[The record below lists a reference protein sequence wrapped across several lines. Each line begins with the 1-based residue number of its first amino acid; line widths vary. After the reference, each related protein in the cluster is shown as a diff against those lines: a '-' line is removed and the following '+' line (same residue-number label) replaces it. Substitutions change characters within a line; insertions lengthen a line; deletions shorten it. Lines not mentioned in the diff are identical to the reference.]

1 MKRRSSSEKNAKDDV
16 AVLVNKVESHDSLMV
31 ADIAEGFGVD
41 ANLRNLAVSAA
52 GRRGPV
58 VRSFH
63 GISYQ
68 AITVSRAGNILDGGG
83 SDEGY

>member
-1 MKRRSSSEKNAKDDV
+1 MRRRSSSEKNAPDDV
-16 AVLVNKVESHDSLMV
+16 EVVVDKVRSHDSLMV
-31 ADIAEGFGVD
+31 ADVAEGFGVD
-41 ANLRNLAVSAA
+41 ANLRNLANSVA

-58 VRSFH
+58 VRSFY

-68 AITVSRAGNILDGGG
+68 AITNSRAGNVLDRGD